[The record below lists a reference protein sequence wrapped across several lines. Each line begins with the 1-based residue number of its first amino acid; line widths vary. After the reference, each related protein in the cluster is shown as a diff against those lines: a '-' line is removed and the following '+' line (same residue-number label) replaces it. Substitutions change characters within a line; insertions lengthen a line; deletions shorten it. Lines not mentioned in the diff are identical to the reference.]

1 MSLRCRLLPPGSGL
15 RVVLAHA
22 LTLAVHLAVP
32 AQRRCIALAGGPAAP
47 FQGLAPV
54 LLHCVADRVAEAGL
68 RPPMLRQSARHY
80 KSEQ

>member
-32 AQRRCIALAGGPAAP
+32 AQRRCIALVGGPAAP

-54 LLHCVADRVAEAGL
+54 LLHSAAGRTPVAEAGL
-68 RPPMLRQSARHY
+68 RQPMLKQSAHH
-80 KSEQ
+80 